1 MIFQIDYPEVVSR
14 KADILENIPE
24 YKHSV
29 QRKHDEVCGCEVVSI
44 GLYTMFG
51 CDITDVQK
59 LEKMLNSNGIEL
71 ALPTLLIAE
80 CVLSYIDPDK

>member
-1 MIFQIDYPEVVSR
+1 MNFQVDYPEVVSR
-14 KADILENIPE
+14 KADVLENIPE
-24 YKHSV
+24 YKHLV
-29 QRKHDEVCGCEVVSI
+29 QRKYDETCGCDVVCI
-44 GLYTMFG
+44 GSYTMCG

-59 LEKMLNSNGIEL
+59 LEKMLCSNGIEL